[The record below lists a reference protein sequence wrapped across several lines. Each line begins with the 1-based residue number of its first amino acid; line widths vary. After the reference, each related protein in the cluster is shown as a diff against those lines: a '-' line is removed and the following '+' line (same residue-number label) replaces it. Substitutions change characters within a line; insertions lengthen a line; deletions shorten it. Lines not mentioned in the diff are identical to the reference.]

1 MGGNMKHLKIKDLIF
16 VGIYTAIYFFV
27 IFVCTMTLMLLL
39 PGFSSLFIPSVV
51 ALFSGLVYLLLK
63 QKIPRFGAITIMGSM
78 MGLFF
83 LLSGHFPLAFIFD
96 FVFAL
101 AADLVL
107 YKTNFSDKIRTT
119 ISYVLFSFNL
129 MGPVLPLW
137 FMKNAYVSSL
147 VARGKSQAY
156 IDKLFAPITSLSLVA
171 CVAGTILC
179 SLIGLYFGKKLYV
192 KHFEKEKSNVYD

>member
-1 MGGNMKHLKIKDLIF
+1 MKHLKIKDLIF
-16 VGIYTAIYFFV
+16 IGIYTAIYFFV
-27 IFVCTMTLMLLL
+27 IFVCTMALMLLI

-51 ALFSGLVYLLLK
+51 ALFSGLVYLLLT

-96 FVFAL
+96 FIFAL
-101 AADLVL
+101 TADLVL
-107 YKTNFSDKIRTT
+107 YKINFSDKIRTT

-156 IDKLFAPITSLSLVA
+156 IDKLFAPITSLGLVS

-179 SLIGLYFGKKLYV
+179 SLIGLYVGKKLYV